1 MNKRREATDRGIV
14 MKDYTLIY
22 HVQKVNKVLNLVFL
36 ILAIA
41 MLIVVIVAGTVT
53 AGIIPLVI
61 IFISV
66 LVAFVLRYIKKDN
79 AATYV
84 LVVSAL
90 LFALSLLLISK
101 DLVSN
106 NTAGFLAMLP
116 IGIAALYFNKWLYVV
131 VAIII
136 NLAMFVVQFTTP
148 NVVFTS
154 YLFSDILQILITVI
168 LFFVAKEGRKL
179 IENVYS
185 KEAQTKVI
193 LNELKKT
200 IDTIKTTTTSLNND
214 VHKSNENLEKIR
226 EIGDSVTSA
235 AQEITTGVVGQSRS
249 VNQINEAMKEVDG
262 KISEL
267 TKFSEQLGAVSS
279 NAMDVVNKGMEDIN
293 TMDNQMAIINQAVT
307 RSFETVEDL
316 NKNMD
321 EINDFLSGIT
331 QIAEQTNMLALN
343 AAIEAARAG
352 ESGRG
357 FAIVADEVRNLAEQ
371 SANTVAQIN
380 QIIHQIKDKT
390 KDVLNEVSRGKAAT
404 QDGEKVVK
412 TVNESFGMIQTS
424 FEDISKYITDENNRI
439 ENIADLFSNIRRE
452 VESIACISETQA
464 SSTEELLAI
473 LQEYNANIENMYNL
487 MQTIKSSSDNLNHVV
502 KDHE

>member
-1 MNKRREATDRGIV
+1 

>member
-1 MNKRREATDRGIV
+1 M
-14 MKDYTLIY
+14 MKDSLIY
-22 HVQKVNKVLNLVFL
+22 HVQKINKILSLMFLV
-36 ILAIA
+36 LAIVI
-41 MLIVVIVAGTVT
+41 LIAGIATRTVT
-53 AGIIPLVI
+53 ANIVPLAI

-66 LVAFVLRYIKKDN
+66 LVAFFLRYKKKDN
-79 AATYV
+79 AAAYV

-90 LFALSLLLISK
+90 LQSLSLMFISK
-101 DLVSN
+101 GIVSN
-106 NTAGFLAMLP
+106 NVAGFLVMLP
-116 IGIAALYFNKWLYVV
+116 IGFAALYFNKWLYVI

-136 NLAMFVVQFTTP
+136 NLAMFIVQFSAP
-148 NVVFTS
+148 NVDFTS
-154 YLFSDILQILITVI
+154 YLFADIFQILVTVI
-168 LFFVAKEGRKL
+168 LFFLAKEGGKL
-179 IENVYS
+179 IENANK
-185 KEAQTKVI
+185 KETQTEDT

-200 IDTIKTTTTSLNND
+200 IDTIKTTASSLND
-214 VHKSNENLEKIR
+214 DICKSNESLVKIR
-226 EIGDSVTSA
+226 EMSNSITSA
-235 AQEITTGVVGQSRS
+235 TQEITTGVVGQSRS
-249 VNQINEAMKEVDG
+249 VSHINEAMKEADG

-267 TKFSEQLGAVSS
+267 TKFSEQLNAVSS
-279 NAMDVVNKGMEDIN
+279 NAIDVVNKGMEDIN
-293 TMDNQMAIINQAVT
+293 SMDNQMAIINQAVT
-307 RSFETVEDL
+307 RSLETVEEL

-321 EINDFLSGIT
+321 EINNFLSGIT

-390 KDVLNEVSRGKAAT
+390 KDVLSEVSRGKAAT

-424 FEDISKYITDENNRI
+424 FKDISRYITDENNRI
-439 ENIADLFSNIRRE
+439 ENIADLFSNIRKE

-473 LQEYNANIENMYNL
+473 LQEYNANVENLYSL
-487 MQTIKSSSDNLNHVV
+487 MQTIKSSSDDLNLAV
-502 KDHE
+502 KDSE

>member
-1 MNKRREATDRGIV
+1 

-66 LVAFVLRYIKKDN
+66 LVEFVLRYIKKDN

-136 NLAMFVVQFTTP
+136 NLAMFIVQFTTP
-148 NVVFTS
+148 NVVFTA
-154 YLFSDILQILITVI
+154 YLFSDILQILVTVI

-185 KEAQTKVI
+185 KEAQTEDI

-200 IDTIKTTTTSLNND
+200 IDTIKTTTTSLND
-214 VHKSNENLEKIR
+214 DIHKSYENLEKIR
-226 EIGDSVTSA
+226 EISDSVTSA

-262 KISEL
+262 KIFEL

-307 RSFETVEDL
+307 RSFETVEEL

-412 TVNESFGMIQTS
+412 TVNDSFGMIQTS
-424 FEDISKYITDENNRI
+424 FQDISKYITDENNRI

>member
-1 MNKRREATDRGIV
+1 
-14 MKDYTLIY
+14 MKDYSLIY
-22 HVQKVNKVLNLVFL
+22 HVQKVNKILNLMFL
-36 ILAIA
+36 ILAIV
-41 MLIVVIVAGTVT
+41 MLITGIVARTIT
-53 AGIIPLVI
+53 ANIVPLVI

-66 LVAFVLRYIKKDN
+66 IVAFFLRYKKKDH
-79 AATYV
+79 AAAYV
-84 LVVSAL
+84 LAVSAL
-90 LFALSLLLISK
+90 LLALALL
-101 DLVSN
+101 LVSN
-106 NTAGFLAMLP
+106 DLVPNNVAGILVMLP
-116 IGIAALYFNKWLYVV
+116 LGFAALYFNKWLYAVFAV
-131 VAIII
+131 II
-136 NLAMFVVQFTTP
+136 NLAMIIVQIIAP
-148 NVVFTS
+148 NVDFIS
-154 YLFSDILQILITVI
+154 YLFSDILQIFVTVI
-168 LFFVAKEGRKL
+168 LFFLTKEGGKL
-179 IENVYS
+179 IENVNK
-185 KEAQTKVI
+185 KEEQTEGI

-214 VHKSNENLEKIR
+214 IYKSNESLEKIR
-226 EIGDSVTSA
+226 EMSSSITTA
-235 AQEITTGVVGQSRS
+235 TQEITTGVVGQSKS
-249 VNQINEAMKEVDG
+249 VNQINDAMQEVDG

-267 TKFSEQLGAVSS
+267 TKFSEQLNAVSTKTV
-279 NAMDVVNKGMEDIN
+279 DVVNKGMEDIE
-293 TMDNQMAIINQAVT
+293 TMDNQMSIIDQAVT
-307 RSFETVEDL
+307 RSLETVQEL

-380 QIIHQIKDKT
+380 QIIHQIKERT
-390 KDVLNEVSRGKAAT
+390 KDVLSEVIRGKAAT

-424 FEDISKYITDENNRI
+424 FKDIGGYISDENNRI
-439 ENIADLFSNIRRE
+439 ENIADLFSNIRKE
-452 VESIACISETQA
+452 VESIAGISETQA

-487 MQTIKSSSDNLNHVV
+487 MQNIKSSGNTLNSVI
-502 KDHE
+502 KDTE